1 MNFLKNHLHVY
12 SWITFTKTSSVLH
25 SEAFSIFCSVPPFQ
39 CHRTLWSYG
48 DKYRYCSNTLQQ
60 KRQEASHVTKTSN
73 IFSFL
78 GKIFCHKVQPSNG
91 IIPTRIEVKEFQSED
106 DKPDQDQKEQETKQP
121 EVNNNPSKEEPLCY
135 CWKDAARILDKT
147 FSVFYSTSVFIQ
159 SVIQA
164 YLLQDHEY
172 PPKRCS

>member
-1 MNFLKNHLHVY
+1 MSPRVQ
-12 SWITFTKTSSVLH
+12 TF
-25 SEAFSIFCSVPPFQ
+25 
-39 CHRTLWSYG
+39 
-48 DKYRYCSNTLQQ
+48 
-60 KRQEASHVTKTSN
+60 
-73 IFSFL
+73 FSFL
-78 GKIFCHKVQPSNG
+78 GKMFRHKVQPSNG

-121 EVNNNPSKEEPLCY
+121 KVNDNPFKEEPTCY

-147 FSVFYSTSVFIQ
+147 FFVFYSTSVFIQ

>member
-1 MNFLKNHLHVY
+1 MFTLQLHLQRLHELYIEKIFQFFAVY
-12 SWITFTKTSSVLH
+12 HLSSVIVLCGAMVI
-25 SEAFSIFCSVPPFQ
+25 STVIVLILYNKS
-39 CHRTLWSYG
+39 
-48 DKYRYCSNTLQQ
+48 DKKHPMSPRVQTF
-60 KRQEASHVTKTSN
+60 
-73 IFSFL
+73 FSFL

-106 DKPDQDQKEQETKQP
+106 DKPDQDQKEQETKQS
-121 EVNNNPSKEEPLCY
+121 EVSNNPSKEEPLCY

-147 FSVFYSTSVFIQ
+147 FFVFYSTSVFIL

-164 YLLQDHEY
+164 YLLKDHEY